1 MARSFGAE
9 ADAYEAGRPEYP
21 LEAVRHLI
29 DGLGPHPRVA
39 DVGAGTGKLTRA
51 LVELGADTVAVEP
64 DAAMLERLSV
74 AVPGVPTLLGSA
86 EQLPLGDASVD
97 AIVFGQA
104 WHWVR
109 PEEACAAA
117 ARVLRPGGVLGLIWN
132 VRDERVDWVARMSA
146 IMHPSSAEQM
156 LADDGPRLAE
166 PFDTIEH
173 ATFAW
178 TRRITRDE
186 LFAMVRSRSYVITAA
201 PDERDRIEGR
211 LAELFDEVG
220 AVGDARIELPYVT
233 ESFRAR
239 RP

>member
-1 MARSFGAE
+1 MATRDEMARSFGAE
-9 ADAYEAGRPEYP
+9 ADAYETGRPEYP
-21 LEAVRHLI
+21 REAVRHLI

-86 EQLPLGDASVD
+86 EQLPLGNASVD

-109 PEEACAAA
+109 PDEACAEA

-146 IMHPSSAEQM
+146 IMHPFRR
-156 LADDGPRLAE
+156 ADAG
-166 PFDTIEH
+166 
-173 ATFAW
+173 
-178 TRRITRDE
+178 
-186 LFAMVRSRSYVITAA
+186 
-201 PDERDRIEGR
+201 
-211 LAELFDEVG
+211 
-220 AVGDARIELPYVT
+220 
-233 ESFRAR
+233 
-239 RP
+239 